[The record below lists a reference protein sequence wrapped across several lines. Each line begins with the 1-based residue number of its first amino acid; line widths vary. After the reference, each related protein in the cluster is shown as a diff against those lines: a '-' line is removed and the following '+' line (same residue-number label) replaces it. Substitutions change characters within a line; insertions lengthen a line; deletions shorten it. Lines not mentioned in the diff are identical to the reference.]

1 MSISLYDASVGSY
14 LQILPAVNKVLK
26 KGAAH
31 CEGGEMSC
39 NDLLDIQLHP
49 DMFPLR
55 FQIISVMH
63 HSLGAIKGIQQGE
76 FTPPKG
82 MPDVSYEGF
91 SDKIDETIAELKALS
106 PESINELMGKPMKF
120 KMGDLELPFSA
131 ENFIM
136 TFSLPNFYF
145 HAATAYDILRL
156 KGVKL
161 GKADFLGHMRIG

>member
-1 MSISLYDASVGSY
+1 MNISLYDVSVGTY
-14 LQILPAVNKVLK
+14 LQILPALNKVLK
-26 KGAAH
+26 KGGSH
-31 CEGGEMSC
+31 CESGELNC

-63 HSLGAIKGIQQGE
+63 HSLGAIKGIQQGV
-76 FTPPKG
+76 FRPPTP
-82 MPDVSYEGF
+82 MPDVNYEGF
-91 SDKIDETIAELKALS
+91 FEKIDETIAELKAFT
-106 PESINELMGKPMKF
+106 PESINELMGKKMIF
-120 KMGDLELPFSA
+120 KMGELELPFSA

-145 HAATAYDILRL
+145 HATTAYDILRL